1 LFIREAAE
9 SDAAEILYL
18 RKSIIS
24 QNEFFIP
31 TSEEFHV
38 DIETQRKKTITISQ
52 QGGITFV
59 AEDGG
64 RIVGFLVFTRNS
76 MKRLNHTG
84 SFGMGILEG
93 YRNQGVGTKLL
104 SQLIDWA
111 KTQKGIEKI
120 CLGVFST
127 NERAIKLYEKIGF
140 KEEGREKRQIKF
152 EDGRYAD
159 NVLMALYLY
168 Q

>member
-1 LFIREAAE
+1 MLRIREATE
-9 SDAAEILYL
+9 SDAVEILYI

-24 QNEFFIP
+24 QNKFFIP

-38 DIETQRKKTITISQ
+38 DVEAQKKKTITNSQ
-52 QGGITFV
+52 QGGVTFV
-59 AEDGG
+59 AEDGR

-84 SFGMGILEG
+84 SFGMGILED
-93 YRNQGVGTKLL
+93 YRNRGVGTKLL
-104 SQLIDWA
+104 SQLIDWT
-111 KTQKGIEKI
+111 KTQEGLEKI

-127 NERAIKLYEKIGF
+127 NERAINVYEKIGF
-140 KEEGREKRQIKF
+140 KEEGREKGQIKF
-152 EDGRYAD
+152 EDGGYAD
-159 NVLMALYLY
+159 NVRMALCL

>member
-1 LFIREAAE
+1 MFIREATE
-9 SDAAEILYL
+9 SDAAEILCI
-18 RKSIIS
+18 RRSIIS
-24 QNEFFIP
+24 QNDFFIP

-38 DIETQRKKTITISQ
+38 DIEAQREKTITNSQ
-52 QGGITFV
+52 QGDVTFV

-84 SFGMGILEG
+84 LFGMGILED

-104 SQLIDWA
+104 SQLIGWA
-111 KTQKGIEKI
+111 KTQEGIEKI

-127 NERAIKLYEKIGF
+127 NERAIKVYEKFGF

-159 NVLMALYLY
+159 NVLMALYLK